1 MGVPLPQ
8 VKADV
13 AAQWMNLDELK
24 CLALSGGCTTAE
36 FARAAEMFGSHPLRI
51 ARYLK
56 RHSYVPSTFA
66 IPLGGHFALDR
77 SRADESRVN

>member
-1 MGVPLPQ
+1 MSVTSPQ

-24 CLALSGGCTTAE
+24 CLALSGGCTPAE
-36 FARAAEMFGSHPLRI
+36 FARATEMFGSHPFRV

-56 RHSYVPSTFA
+56 RHSFVPSTFA
-66 IPLGGHFALDR
+66 IPLGGHFALNRLD
-77 SRADESRVN
+77 